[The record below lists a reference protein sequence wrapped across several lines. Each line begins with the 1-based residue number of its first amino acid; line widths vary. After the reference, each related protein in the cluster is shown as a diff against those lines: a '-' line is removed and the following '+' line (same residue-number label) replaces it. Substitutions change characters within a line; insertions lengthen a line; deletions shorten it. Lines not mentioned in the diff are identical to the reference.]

1 MNEHPTA
8 LVVVAHHRRDSLT
21 VHIAGQVTARL
32 EEAGY
37 AVDVLDL
44 HAEGFD
50 PLMTVA
56 DQPDWD
62 DRDKVYSDLA
72 RSHQRRILAADA
84 IIPVFP
90 IYWFSVPAILK
101 GWIDRVWGYGFA
113 YGRSRP
119 RLAGKKMLWLGLG
132 GAATND
138 ESVPLMQEAM
148 DTTLRD
154 GISRYC
160 GIDEAA
166 VEMLLDAEAQP
177 QTIDEHGNLVVGE
190 SLAGGARQAHYAELD
205 RRAREYVAKFLGL
218 D

>member
-1 MNEHPTA
+1 MNENPTA

-21 VHIAGQVTARL
+21 VHIADQVTARL
-32 EEAGY
+32 KEAGY

-44 HAEGFD
+44 HAEDFD

-62 DRDKVYSDLA
+62 DRDKVYSEPA
-72 RSHQRRILAADA
+72 QAHQRRILAADA

-90 IYWFSVPAILK
+90 IYWFSVPAVLK

-113 YGRSRP
+113 YGRSKP

-132 GAATND
+132 GAADDD
-138 ESVPLMQEAM
+138 ESVPAMQEAM

-154 GISRYC
+154 GVSRYC

-166 VEMLLDAEAQP
+166 VEMLLNAEAQP

-190 SLAGGARQAHYAELD
+190 AMSGEARRAHYAELD
-205 RRAREYVAKFLGL
+205 RRARDHVAKFLGL
-218 D
+218 V